1 MLCFRLHFAK
11 DATIGN
17 TAGATVRQ
25 LVSLVFERVVI
36 EDASSNEEAL
46 PAGDSSISEGNKDFN
61 KLPDSPLK
69 TLKPSAQDAFSLF
82 QVCILLFVR
91 QLHFFINLYLFPK
104 DLVMLVNGDQPS
116 WLIGMTE
123 MTRTFGIELLENILS
138 TFYSVFFK
146 VLLKLSSCRKKKCL
160 TLDNW
165 IAPGI

>member
-1 MLCFRLHFAK
+1 MFEQCLVLCFRLHFAK

-36 EDASSNEEAL
+36 EDASSNEEPPAL
-46 PAGDSSISEGNKDFN
+46 VDSSFAVGSKEFI

-69 TLKPSAQDAFSLF
+69 ALKPFAQDAFSLF
-82 QVCILLFVR
+82 QVCILAFFHRKV
-91 QLHFFINLYLFPK
+91 HFINLCLLSK

-146 VLLKLSSCRKKKCL
+146 VLKC
-160 TLDNW
+160 
-165 IAPGI
+165 